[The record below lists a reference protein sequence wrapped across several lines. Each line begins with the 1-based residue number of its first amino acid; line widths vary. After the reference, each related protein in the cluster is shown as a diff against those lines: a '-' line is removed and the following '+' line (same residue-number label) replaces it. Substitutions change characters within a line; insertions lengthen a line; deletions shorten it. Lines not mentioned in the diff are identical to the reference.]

1 MLTFLSAS
9 VPLTKTYTKLPD
21 GSIEKTSYP
30 NVWEVTSHAERFG
43 NLTEFEVHL
52 RHHAE
57 LGHCLLKG
65 EVTRQLVNE
74 SRKDSTD
81 RNATTTWLCLDID
94 GVEAESVEEV
104 MKALGLSTTSYI
116 IQWSGSQNISGT
128 GLRCHIFILLT
139 RPVSAPLIKQWLIQK
154 NHEVHLL
161 RNHQALTKTGNSLTW
176 GLDITAC
183 QSDKLIYIAPPV
195 LKNIKNPLGKTPRI
209 SLVRKAQDTFE
220 FPSRVNSIAQ
230 NRELTDKRVLE
241 LREAAGLQK
250 RKLTYKVVGAHEI
263 MVKPDACIVTEMKQ
277 DRGFVYFNLNGGDS
291 WAYYHPENN
300 PKFIYNFKGEPT
312 YLTAELLPSYWEQL
326 KGTAYRTDSNGLT
339 FLAFLEKRT
348 STYWRG
354 TYDESKDILDIY
366 PAKTETMVRHFADA
380 NGLPLGESIPEWEMV
395 FEPLSEVRV
404 DFKERK
410 INTFQPTDFMRPA
423 VKKTIKCPPT
433 VFRVI
438 EHVLAKDVESIEHF
452 MNWLAFIAQKRE
464 RTMTAWVFQGT
475 QGTGKGLLMNKI
487 LVPIFGVDQT
497 VIKRAAELSEKWT
510 DFVAGKFIVFI
521 DEVQTSAYR
530 DEHSMIA
537 NLKNFITEPTITV
550 RMMNKNSYAVQNYT
564 NWLFASNKPDPVSVD
579 KEDRRFNIGPYQAN
593 KLEFQQRD
601 LEKLQNELQEFYW
614 YLMSYPLDER
624 LAATPLSNS
633 SRSTLIALS
642 QSTSESTA
650 SAIQEG
656 NFGFFLDALPTGT
669 AYTNNPELRAKVE
682 GYQRVLLDIMN
693 RTRPDGSCNL
703 RRDELFVMF
712 DYAVGGMSPS
722 PTMFTRF
729 LGHRQLEIKPVNING
744 KVERG
749 ISVTWQK
756 PDGFAK
762 VIAEQFKDF
771 TTPKVTK

>member
-9 VPLTKTYTKLPD
+9 VPLTKSYTKLPD
-21 GSIEKTSYP
+21 GSIEKSSYP
-30 NVWEVTSHAERFG
+30 NVWEVTSHSERFG

-65 EVTRQLVNE
+65 EVTRQLTKE

-81 RNATTTWLCLDID
+81 RNAPTNWICLDID

-104 MKALGLSTTSYI
+104 MKALGLGTVSYLL
-116 IQWSGSQNISGT
+116 QWSGSQNITGS
-128 GLRCHIFILLT
+128 GLRCHIFVLLS
-139 RPVSAPLIKQWLIQK
+139 RSIPAPLIKQWLIQK

-161 RNHQALTKTGNSLTW
+161 RNHQALTKTGYSLTW

-209 SLVRKAQDTFE
+209 SLVRKSQDTFE
-220 FPSRVNSIAQ
+220 FPAKVNSTAQ

-241 LREAAGLQK
+241 LRDAAGLPK
-250 RKLTYKVVGAHEI
+250 AKLKYKIVGAHE
-263 MVKPDACIVTEMKQ
+263 VLAKPDACIVTEMKQ

-312 YLTAELLPSYWEQL
+312 YVTAELLPTYWEQL
-326 KGTAYRTDSNGLT
+326 KGTAYRTDSAGVT
-339 FLAFLEKRT
+339 YLAFLEKRT

-354 TYDESKDILDIY
+354 TYDEEKDSLDIY

-380 NGLPLGESIPEWEMV
+380 NGLPLGESIPEWERV
-395 FEPLSEVRV
+395 FDPHSELRV
-404 DFKERK
+404 DFRERK
-410 INTFQPTDFMRPA
+410 INTFQLTQYMRPA
-423 VKKTIKCPPT
+423 VKKSIKCPPT
-433 VFRVI
+433 VFKVI

-452 MNWLAFIAQKRE
+452 MNWLAFIVQKRD

-487 LVPIFGVDQT
+487 LMPILGEDQT
-497 VIKRAAELSEKWT
+497 VIKRAAELTEKWT
-510 DFVAGKFIVFI
+510 DFVDGKLLVFI

-530 DEHSMIA
+530 DENSYIA
-537 NLKNFITEPTITV
+537 NLKNFITEPTVTV
-550 RMMNKNSYAVQNYT
+550 RMMNKNSFAVRNYANYI
-564 NWLFASNKPDPVSVD
+564 FASNKPDPVSVD
-579 KEDRRFNIGPYQAN
+579 KEDRRFNIGPYQSQ
-593 KLEFQQRD
+593 KLEFEQRD
-601 LEKLQNELQEFYW
+601 LDKIQNELQEFYW
-614 YLMSYPLDER
+614 FLASYPLDER
-624 LAATPLSNS
+624 LASTPLNNQ

-656 NFGFFLDALPTGT
+656 NFGFFLDALPTGD
-669 AYTNNPELRAKVE
+669 AYLRNTELKAKVE
-682 GYQRVLLDIMN
+682 GYQRVLFDILN
-693 RTRPDGSCNL
+693 RTRPDGSCNI
-703 RRDELFVMF
+703 RRDELFIMF
-712 DYAVGGMSPS
+712 DYAVGGMNSS
-722 PTMFTRF
+722 PTTFTRF
-729 LGHRQLEIKPVNING
+729 LGHRQLTIKPVSIGG

-749 ISVTWQK
+749 IAVTWQH
-756 PDGFAK
+756 PEGFTK
-762 VIAEQFKDF
+762 ILKDQFSDF
-771 TTPKVTK
+771 TSKVTK